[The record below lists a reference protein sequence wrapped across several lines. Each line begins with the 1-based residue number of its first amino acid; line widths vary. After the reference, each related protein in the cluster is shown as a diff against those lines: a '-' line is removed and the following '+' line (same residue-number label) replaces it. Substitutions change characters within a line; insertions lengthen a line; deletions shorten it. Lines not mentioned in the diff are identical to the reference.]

1 MTTPRDP
8 TADALRDALDRE
20 APGPDEDALLARAL
34 DRAMARLDEAPSA
47 DTLRADKPRVVALP
61 ARRPGRVVKIA
72 IPLAAAFV
80 TSLAMGAVYMV
91 YRTPPPSPPE
101 VHHPEPE
108 IPPQRPAPT
117 NAAAPPAGTGK
128 AAPSIAVDDLPNA
141 APKPSAPSSSVA
153 HAAEPVASAADLFR
167 DANAARRAGDVTS
180 AIALYRKLIDH
191 HRGTPESHAA
201 RVSLGRLLLDRRN
214 DPAGALVELDAYLAS
229 PAADRSLAEEA
240 RLGRALVFQR
250 QGRSEEERRA
260 WKELLDRHPDSL
272 HAARAR
278 ERLQALAPDSREP

>member
-8 TADALRDALDRE
+8 TADALRAALDRE

-34 DRAMARLDEAPSA
+34 DRAMARLDAEPRSA
-47 DTLRADKPRVVALP
+47 AEPPRVVALP
-61 ARRPGRVVKIA
+61 SRRPGRVLKIA

-80 TSLAMGAVYMV
+80 TSLAMGAAYMV
-91 YRTPPPSPPE
+91 YRTPAPNPPE
-101 VHHPEPE
+101 VHHPVPE
-108 IPPQRPAPT
+108 APLPPRPTSNHAPVGIP
-117 NAAAPPAGTGK
+117 NGK
-128 AAPSIAVDDLPNA
+128 AAPSISVDDLPNA
-141 APKPSAPSSSVA
+141 TPKATAGTPSVA
-153 HAAEPVASAADLFR
+153 RAAEPVASAADLFR
-167 DANAARRAGDVTS
+167 DANAARRAGDVS
-180 AIALYRKLIDH
+180 GAIDLYRKLVDH
-191 HRGTPESHAA
+191 HRGSPEAHAA

-260 WKELLDRHPDSL
+260 WKDLLDRHPDSL

-278 ERLQALAPDSREP
+278 ERLSALDSRDP